1 MGSAMEWLDKAPLW
15 LIGVVL
21 TLVLVAAEELG
32 VRARRVASR
41 RRAAVAGDADNGV
54 SSLVG
59 AALGLLALIFGF
71 TYAMAQERYDQ
82 RRGLVMAEARAVVTS
97 YLRYQAL
104 DEPDSSQL
112 DRLMV
117 EYAALRSQAI
127 DPQVDRAGLGVLVAR
142 TEQMQSQIW
151 ALVVHG
157 LRLKPELIEPVME
170 STNEMFEVAAT
181 RRAIVDARIPASIQI
196 GLIVFAV
203 CTSFFTGYGLSLDRR
218 HRFAT
223 AALFLLFTFVYLL
236 VIDLDRSYSGPI
248 RVSQAPMVQAADRI
262 ARLEAAKKP
271 ATTPVGP

>member
-15 LIGVVL
+15 LIGAVL

-32 VRARRVASR
+32 VRARRVVSR
-41 RRAAVAGDADNGV
+41 RREAVAGDADNGV

-127 DPQVDRAGLGVLVAR
+127 DPQVDRAGLRVLVAR

>member
-1 MGSAMEWLDKAPLW
+1 MEWFDKAPLW

-41 RRAAVAGDADNGV
+41 SRGTVAGDADNGV

-82 RRGLVMAEARAVVTS
+82 RRALVMAEARAVVTS

-112 DRLMV
+112 DRLMG
-117 EYAALRSQAI
+117 EYTALRSQAI
-127 DPQVDRAGLGVLVAR
+127 DPQVDRASLQALVAR

-157 LRLKPELIEPVME
+157 LGRKPELIEPVME

-181 RRAIVDARIPASIQI
+181 RRAIVDARIPSSIQM
-196 GLIVFAV
+196 GLVLFAV
-203 CTSFFTGYGLSLDRR
+203 FTSFFTGYGLALDRR

-223 AALFLLFTFVYLL
+223 AALFLLFTFVYIL

-248 RVSQAPMVQAADRI
+248 RVSQGPMVQAADRI
-262 ARLEAAKKP
+262 ARLEAAKKAP
-271 ATTPVGP
+271 ATDDRP